1 MYQGWLVVLSPAI
14 APVTGV
20 PAPPATPADCSTV
33 GKVMG
38 WPWLSLRL
46 RLIQYDQP
54 ALLLPMEALVFQL
67 R

>member
-1 MYQGWLVVLSPAI
+1 M

-46 RLIQYDQP
+46 RLIQYDQSP
-54 ALLLPMEALVFQL
+54 LLLPMEALVFQL